1 MIALLLLSLVVGVS
15 VAVPVEKIT
24 YANAVDVSA
33 ATSTTTF
40 ACYKSSN
47 QIMTAF
53 VRVYQPANGGSVD
66 PNGPANV
73 QNAISA
79 GLGAEVFVTPQPVGS
94 KTGAQQLDEA
104 YTYLT
109 NFGVNIRSIW
119 IQVTTP
125 INWPSNAQN
134 NANFINSFLT
144 RAQQRNIGIG
154 IYTNAYDWQQITQNW
169 NGWTVI
175 QGGVNLWYWNVNAQG
190 SAGQTPP
197 NFNDFSSFSGFTS
210 PMVKQFG
217 QNINVCSTTVNIDV
231 YKTGNMNADIATKAT
246 KEHPIVGLLM
256 ESVKY

>member
-1 MIALLLLSLVVGVS
+1 MGLLLLALFVGAS

-33 ATSTTTF
+33 ATSTSTF
-40 ACYKSSN
+40 SCYKQSN
-47 QIMTAF
+47 YMTAF
-53 VRVYQPANGGSVD
+53 IRVYQPANGGSVD

-73 QNAISA
+73 QNAISG
-79 GLGAEVFVTPQPVGS
+79 GLGVEVFVVPQPVGS

-109 NFGVNIRSIW
+109 NFGVNVRSMW

-125 INWPSNAQN
+125 INWPSNSQN
-134 NANFINSFLT
+134 NANFVNSFLT
-144 RAQQRNIGIG
+144 RGQQRNLGVG

-175 QGGVNLWYWNVNAQG
+175 PGGVNLWYWNVNAPG
-190 SAGQTPP
+190 AAGQTAN
-197 NFNDFSSFSGFTS
+197 NFNDFTSFSGFTS
-210 PMVKQFG
+210 PIVKQFG
-217 QNINVCSTTVNIDV
+217 QNINVCGTTVNLDV
-231 YKTGNMNADIATKAT
+231 YKTGNRNADIASKAT